1 MTALGTLGILT
12 ALFIFNFLGLP
23 STGATIPLEAEPK
36 IFSWLANFEPMRQ
49 VFIGTRALLY
59 FDGRL
64 DAGLGRSLTLTV
76 IGLAI
81 GLVFGALLTW
91 IYDRKGIHRI
101 AAVPEPAGAA
111 AAPEPATAQPTMAQ
125 ATSGAPPSEAAPG
138 SPDDHGKHEAQK

>member
-1 MTALGTLGILT
+1 MGTLGILT

-76 IGLAI
+76 IGLVI
-81 GLVFGALLTW
+81 GVVFGAVLTW

-101 AAVPEPAGAA
+101 AAVPTTAPAATPAPETGSAEPAHS
-111 AAPEPATAQPTMAQ
+111 M
-125 ATSGAPPSEAAPG
+125 SGAPSDATPG
-138 SPDDHGKHEAQK
+138 SAEERGKHEAP